1 MVRHAECARRG
12 TTLQRASMN
21 LVHETIGYGF
31 NSNACEDESCE
42 FHQCYVPDAEI
53 IGMLRCSLMV
63 VVYFSR

>member
-53 IGMLRCSLMV
+53 IGM
-63 VVYFSR
+63 